1 MRIASTIFASLVTF
15 SGVASAEPSL
25 FASTPANPY
34 AFGVRVGGYGFHREG
49 TGAWDECRMSGA
61 GVFADHGLRGPLY
74 LEVGLDAYSTN
85 GTSPATDLPL
95 DRQSALLSTALGARA
110 HLTSWLRVYAQL
122 GAGVELARLSVPY
135 GDGSTIRADK
145 VMPDGFLGVGLDL
158 RLLHHTYF
166 GAQMRTLVM
175 GNFDYDPQRL
185 QMANQWV
192 APPSSSDVFSASPAL
207 AAEGQFYL
215 RQEL

>member
-1 MRIASTIFASLVTF
+1 MRTSMILASLVAL
-15 SGVASAEPSL
+15 SGVAAAEPSL
-25 FASTPANPY
+25 LAATPQNPY

-74 LEVGLDAYSTN
+74 LEAGLDAYSTT
-85 GTSPATDLPL
+85 GQYAATDLPI
-95 DRQSALLSTALGARA
+95 DRQSALLSGAAGART
-110 HLTSWLRVYAQL
+110 HVTSWLRMYAQL

-145 VMPDGFLGVGLDL
+145 VMPAGFFGVGIDL
-158 RLLHHTYF
+158 KLLYGIYF

-175 GNFDYDPQRL
+175 GNFNYDPQRL

-192 APPSSSDVFSASPAL
+192 AQPSSSDVFSASPAL
-207 AAEGQFYL
+207 AAQGQFYL
-215 RQEL
+215 RKEL